1 MSYLKIVDNKIVE
14 AAKNIIRG
22 DLQIFGYNK
31 DVDLMKQDGFTY
43 YPKAAACYQIKDN
56 AIVQIKVEQPIV
68 EIKRNY
74 SKLQIRRACRA
85 LDLQHKLN
93 KLINADEQFAA
104 DWADA
109 NQIDLDDVM
118 FIKAI
123 EYGLFEQQQ
132 IDAVKRYIGG

>member
-1 MSYLKIVDNKIVE
+1 
-14 AAKNIIRG
+14 
-22 DLQIFGYNK
+22 
-31 DVDLMKQDGFTY
+31 MKQDGYTY
-43 YPKAAACYQIKDN
+43 YPKVAACYQIKDN
-56 AIVQIKVEQPIV
+56 VIVQIQVEQPI

-74 SKLQIRRACRA
+74 SKLEIRRACRA

-109 NQIDLDDVM
+109 NQIDLDDEM

-123 EYGLFEQQQ
+123 EFGLFEQQQ
-132 IDAVKRYIGG
+132 IDAVKHYIGG

>member
-14 AAKNIIRG
+14 APKYIIRG
-22 DLQIFGYNK
+22 DLQIFGYNRNA
-31 DVDLMKQDGFTY
+31 DLVKQDGYTY
-43 YPKAAACYQIKDN
+43 YPKKAVFYQIKDG
-56 AIVQIKVEQPIV
+56 AIVQIQVKQTVEK
-68 EIKRNY
+68 KRNY

-85 LDLQHKLN
+85 LNLQDKLN

-109 NQIDLDDVM
+109 TQIDLDDVM

-123 EYGLFEQQQ
+123 EVGLFEQQQ
-132 IDAVKRYIGG
+132 IDVVKKHIGE